1 VATPGLR
8 ERLLAYAQ
16 LMRLDRPIGIWLLLW
31 PMLWALWLAS
41 DGRPDETI
49 LAVFML
55 GTLLMRSAGCVIN
68 DYADRELDPHVKR
81 TLQRPLARGAVR
93 PGEALALFALLMAG
107 AAALLPLLNR
117 TTQLLAIVG
126 AALAV
131 IYPFLKRFFSL
142 PQAWLGVAFGWA
154 VPMAFTAQTGHV
166 PATGWILFATTLA
179 WTVAYDTLYA
189 MVDRDDDLR
198 IGVRSSAILF
208 GGHDRSIVGLLQ
220 LATILGLAWVGVRE
234 ALGHWY
240 WLGLTASSLLFL
252 RQQWLIREREPTACF
267 VAFLNNHWIG
277 VAVFVGLAL
286 DRLYAG

>member
-1 VATPGLR
+1 MR
-8 ERLLAYAQ
+8 ERLLTYAQ

-31 PMLWALWLAS
+31 PVLWALWLAS
-41 DGRPDETI
+41 GGRPDETI
-49 LAVFML
+49 FAVFML

-68 DYADRELDPHVKR
+68 DYADREFDPHVKR
-81 TLQRPLARGAVR
+81 TAQRPLARGAVR
-93 PGEALALFALLMAG
+93 PGEALALFLVLMAG

-117 TTQLLAIVG
+117 TTRLLAIVG

-131 IYPFLKRFFSL
+131 TYPFMKRFFAL
-142 PQAWLGVAFGWA
+142 PQAWLGAAFGWA
-154 VPMAFTAQTGHV
+154 VPMAFAAQTGRV
-166 PATGWILFATTLA
+166 PVTGWILFATTLA
-179 WTVAYDTLYA
+179 WTVAYDTIYA

-220 LATILGLAWVGVRE
+220 VATVFGLAWIGVRE

-240 WLGLTASSLLFL
+240 WLGLAAASLLFL

-286 DRLYAG
+286 DRLFAV

>member
-1 VATPGLR
+1 MR
-8 ERLLAYAQ
+8 DRLLAYAQ

-41 DGRPDETI
+41 DGRPDQRI
-49 LAVFML
+49 FVVFVL

-68 DYADRELDPHVKR
+68 DYADREFDPHVKR
-81 TLQRPLARGAVR
+81 TAQRPLARGAVR
-93 PGEALALFALLMAG
+93 PGEALALFALLLAC

-117 TTQLLAIVG
+117 STQLLAVVG
-126 AALAV
+126 ALLAV
-131 IYPFLKRFFSL
+131 IYPFMKRVFAL

-154 VPMAFTAQTGHV
+154 VPMAFAAQSGHV

-208 GGHDRSIVGLLQ
+208 GSRDRALVGMLQ
-220 LATILGLAWVGVRE
+220 LATVLGLAWVGVRE
-234 ALGHWY
+234 SLGHWY
-240 WLGLTASSLLFL
+240 WLGLLAAALLFL

-267 VAFLNNHWIG
+267 VAFLGNHWIG

-286 DRLYAG
+286 DRLFAA

>member
-1 VATPGLR
+1 MR

-31 PMLWALWLAS
+31 PMLWALWLAG

-49 LAVFML
+49 FAVFML

-68 DYADRELDPHVKR
+68 DYADREFDPHVKR
-81 TLQRPLARGAVR
+81 TSQRPLARGAVR
-93 PGEALALFALLMAG
+93 PGEALVLFVLLMAG
-107 AAALLPLLNR
+107 AAALLPLLNP
-117 TTQLLAIVG
+117 TTRLLAVVG

-131 IYPFLKRFFSL
+131 IYPFMKRFFSL

-154 VPMAFTAQTGHV
+154 VPMAFAAQMGHV

-179 WTVAYDTLYA
+179 WTVAYDTIYA

-198 IGVRSSAILF
+198 IGVRSAAILF
-208 GGHDRSIVGLLQ
+208 GGHDRDIVGLLQ
-220 LATILGLAWVGVRE
+220 VATVLGLAWVGVRE

-240 WLGLTASSLLFL
+240 WLGLVAAGLLFL

-286 DRLYAG
+286 DRLFTV